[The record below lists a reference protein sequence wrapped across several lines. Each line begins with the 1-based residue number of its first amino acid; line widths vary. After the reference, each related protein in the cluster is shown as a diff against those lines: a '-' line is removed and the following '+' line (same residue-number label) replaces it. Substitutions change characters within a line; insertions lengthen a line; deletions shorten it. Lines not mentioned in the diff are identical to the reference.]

1 MSHLLK
7 VIAVA
12 AFVASGATLAGAQTS
27 PTPKDSPSKAEP
39 GAPMQGPGAGV
50 KKDEPSG
57 VGTAPM
63 GPPTTAPAPA
73 TPKNPTGQ
81 APEKSKSETNDP
93 GQGGKKQ

>member
-7 VIAVA
+7 IIAVA
-12 AFVASGATLAGAQTS
+12 TFVASGATLASAQT
-27 PTPKDSPSKAEP
+27 TQKDSPSKAEP
-39 GAPMQGPGAGV
+39 GAPTQGPGAGV
-50 KKDEPSG
+50 KKGEPTG
-57 VGTAPM
+57 VGSAPM

-81 APEKSKSETNDP
+81 APEKNKSESNDP